1 MRIKRYVGRTMKEAL
16 SLARS
21 ELGEDVLILS
31 TRKLRR
37 GGFLGLFGGEVVFEV
52 TAAAEESPKPSKSF
66 QYQNT
71 VKPLPTQVPPADKH
85 GTASIYQLREIL
97 SKNPEIR
104 KEEKTSRNTQ
114 TNPTTHSELEEIK
127 DMIGNLQRLVL
138 RGKAQYPPPYDLLA
152 ELLESQELSRDSVER
167 IIRSMMMHCG
177 SHCEMDESFWNQ
189 LTDVLITTVRTDI
202 PFPKGK
208 AIFVGPTGVGKTTT
222 VAKLAAKYHLDMGID
237 VMLVTVDTFRIA
249 AADQLRT
256 YAELIGIPFAVAY
269 TPKELSYIL
278 KEAEEHKLILID
290 TAGKNPHSE
299 LHINE
304 LMAFMNVAEADV
316 VYLVLSAV
324 TRHRDLLEAYRR
336 MKKVGVTHFVFT
348 KLDETRVF
356 GPLIDLIRISRVPV
370 AYFTNGQRVP
380 DDIEEAKPKVL
391 ASLLVEEVKESE
403 KRSSGRTEEKRQ
415 DR

>member
-1 MRIKRYVGRTMKEAL
+1 M
-16 SLARS
+16 ARS

-37 GGFLGLFGGEVVFEV
+37 GGFFGLFGGEVVFEV
-52 TAAAEESPKPSKSF
+52 TAAVEEPPKPLRH
-66 QYQNT
+66 QNA
-71 VKPLPTQVPPADKH
+71 VKPLPTQIPTADKH

-104 KEEKTSRNTQ
+104 KEEKTSHNTQ
-114 TNPTTHSELEEIK
+114 TDSAAHSELEEIK
-127 DMIGNLQRLVL
+127 DMIGDLQRLVL
-138 RGKAQYPPPYDLLA
+138 RGKTQYPPPYDLLA
-152 ELLESQELSRDSVER
+152 EFLESQELSRDSVER

-189 LTDVLITTVRTDI
+189 LIDILTTAVRTNI
-202 PFPKGK
+202 PLPKGK
-208 AIFVGPTGVGKTTT
+208 MIFVGPTGVGKTTT

-249 AADQLRT
+249 ATDQLRT
-256 YAELIGIPFAVAY
+256 YAELIGVPFAVAY

-278 KEAEEHKLILID
+278 KEAEDHELILID

-304 LMAFMNVAEADV
+304 LMAFMNVAETDV

-324 TRHRDLLEAYRR
+324 TRRRDLLEAYQR

-356 GPLIDLIRISRVPV
+356 GPLIDLIRTSRVPV

-380 DDIEEAKPKVL
+380 DDIEEANPKIL
-391 ASLLVEEVKESE
+391 ASLLVEEVKASE
-403 KRSSGRTEEKRQ
+403 KRSSGRFEKRRQ